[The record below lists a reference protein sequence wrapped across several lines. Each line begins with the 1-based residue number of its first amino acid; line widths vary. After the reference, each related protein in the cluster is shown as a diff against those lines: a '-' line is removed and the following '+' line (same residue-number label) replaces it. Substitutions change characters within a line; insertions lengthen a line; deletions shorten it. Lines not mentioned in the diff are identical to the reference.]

1 MDSAAATGGA
11 AAGGPAPFLIKTYD
25 MIDESST
32 NDIVSWSSS
41 RTSFVVWNPPEFS
54 ARLLPTFF
62 KHNNFSSFIRQLNTY
77 GFRKI
82 HPERWEF
89 ANEGFVQGQKHLL
102 KNIHRRKPIHSHSHP
117 PDHERSALEEEID
130 RLSRE
135 KTALQADLC
144 RFRQQQ
150 PGMKTQLDGLDQRL
164 QDMEQRQ
171 EKMISFIQRGIRNP
185 TFMETLVKMAVAGSM
200 DFSAIHK
207 KRRLPS
213 LDCSQDVADNS
224 FYDNHS
230 TTSKNEIGHVFHR
243 DFSDKLKLELSPA
256 ISDCNLVSA
265 CTHSSNE
272 DQESPGQHEKQ
283 KLMVEGLPLVPET
296 VELSDTGT
304 SFCSRK
310 SMLFSS
316 TVEDGDGLMPCH
328 LNLTLASCSMQ
339 VDANQF
345 QSRTPI
351 LEEQSAGNASVLR
364 MSNEERDEGFC
375 RDIRKNQ
382 DNHGN
387 SAQNQNI
394 NNQAPAAPAAT
405 GRVNDVFW
413 EQFLTERPGSSEVE
427 EANSS
432 VQVNPS
438 EEQHEERTPGN
449 ESMWR
454 SRKDLE
460 QLTL

>member
-1 MDSAAATGGA
+1 MESSAAATSGSAG
-11 AAGGPAPFLIKTYD
+11 GGPAPFLIKTYD
-25 MIDESST
+25 MIDDSST
-32 NDIVSWSSS
+32 DDIVSWSSS

-54 ARLLPTFF
+54 ARLLPLFF

-89 ANEGFVQGQKHLL
+89 ANEEFVQGQKHLL
-102 KNIHRRKPIHSHSHP
+102 KNIHRRKPIHSHSHT
-117 PDHERSALEEEID
+117 PDQERAALEEEID

-150 PGMKTQLDGLDQRL
+150 PGMKSQLDGLDQRL
-164 QDMEQRQ
+164 HDMEQRQ
-171 EKMISFIQRGIRNP
+171 EKMISFIQRAIQNP

-207 KRRLPS
+207 KRRLPN
-213 LDCSQDVADNS
+213 DNS
-224 FYDNHS
+224 YYDDHS
-230 TTSKNEIGHVFHR
+230 TTSKNEVVGHVFHR
-243 DFSDKLKLELSPA
+243 YFSDKLKLELSPA

-272 DQESPGQHEKQ
+272 DQESPVQHEKV
-283 KLMVEGLPLVPET
+283 MIEGLPLVPET
-296 VELSDTGT
+296 IELSDTGT

-310 SMLFSS
+310 SVLFSS

-328 LNLTLASCSMQ
+328 LNLTLASSSMQ
-339 VDANQF
+339 VDSNQF
-345 QSRTPI
+345 PSRTMS
-351 LEEQSAGNASVLR
+351 LEEHSAGNGSVLR
-364 MSNEERDEGFC
+364 MSNEERDEGFS
-375 RDIRKNQ
+375 REIRKNQ
-382 DNHGN
+382 DSLGD
-387 SAQNQNI
+387 SGENQQS
-394 NNQAPAAPAAT
+394 NNKAPAAPAAPPAPAAT

-427 EANSS
+427 EASS
-432 VQVNPS
+432 NARTNPS
-438 EEQHEERTPGN
+438 EEQLEERSPRN
-449 ESMWR
+449 ESMWK
-454 SRKDLE
+454 STKDME